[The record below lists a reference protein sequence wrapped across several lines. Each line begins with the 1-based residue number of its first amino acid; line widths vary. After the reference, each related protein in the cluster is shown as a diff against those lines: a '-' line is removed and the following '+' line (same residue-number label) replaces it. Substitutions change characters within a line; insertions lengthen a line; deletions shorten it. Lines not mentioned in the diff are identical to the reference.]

1 MTTYV
6 PNVSNKQL
14 EIKRLSGYTNVTYA
28 VYIDNVPQYIF
39 KVFADGLDR
48 ETENNI
54 VRHLADLKLAPR
66 VIHAEQAFRIEE
78 FLIGTRHPG
87 Q

>member
-1 MTTYV
+1 VTTYV

-28 VYIDNVPQYIF
+28 VYIDSVPQYIF
-39 KVFADGLDR
+39 KVFANGLDR
-48 ETENNI
+48 ETENNT

-66 VIHAEQAFRIEE
+66 VVHAEHTFRIEE